1 MKFKRLSVLL
11 TLMLAFST
19 FFTSFAFAE
28 VNIDKPNLVA
38 LGDSISF
45 GLNLEA
51 GQTKASPN
59 AFPSLIAPDKFNV
72 TNFGVPKLTSL
83 QLAGN
88 LSTPD
93 ARTLLALNSAD
104 IFTLY
109 IGGNDLLQAT
119 GIGAILNSQEPI
131 NLTPQKQ
138 QELIDTA
145 MLAAGT
151 IAENLS
157 SSIEAIRLKNETA
170 PIILYNIYNPIPN
183 VPEEVNPLIHGL
195 HALGNQI
202 ISQVNANFINPIV
215 NKYQGVFLADAYK
228 SIDGKQAG
236 YMLPG
241 GDVHPNLEGHKA
253 LAALANDILFLSIT
267 LTATPSVEPTDS
279 VQIAV
284 NTNAKEIVSM
294 RWLEGAQ
301 TIDHFLKDDGSV
313 HGDIIENNKFVVSKN
328 GTYTVYA
335 LDSFGRESVQTII
348 IENIKDKPVPTPTP
362 TPTPTPAPTPAPTPV
377 TSAPVPQVKATGYA
391 IPNTASPAYNL
402 MALGSVVLLAGY
414 VTLKI
419 QRKRKQEI

>member
-38 LGDSISF
+38 LGDSITF

-228 SIDGKQAG
+228 SFDGKQAG

>member
-38 LGDSISF
+38 LGDSITF